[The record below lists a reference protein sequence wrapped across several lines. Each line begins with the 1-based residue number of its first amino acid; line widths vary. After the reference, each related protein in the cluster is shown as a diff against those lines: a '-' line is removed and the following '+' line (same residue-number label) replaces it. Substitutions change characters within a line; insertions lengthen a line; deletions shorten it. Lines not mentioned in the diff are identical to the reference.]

1 MTPHYEPARLGDAE
15 ELVALRIAAMQA
27 SLEAL
32 GRFDPVRA
40 RARFLEHFS
49 PECTRHLMVGG
60 RRVGVVVLRLE
71 PQHLLL
77 DHLYVHPDHQ
87 GRGLGAAVVVDVL
100 RHAAAQG
107 LPVNVTELRGSRS
120 NHFYQRH
127 GFELVEESEWDL
139 VYLNRTGVAML
150 TGSSR

>member
-1 MTPHYEPARLGDAE
+1 MTHHYEPAQLGDAE

-27 SLEAL
+27 SLEVL

-40 RARFLEHFS
+40 RARFLEDFS
-49 PECTRHLMVGG
+49 PECTRHLVVKG

-87 GRGLGAAVVVDVL
+87 GQGLGAAVVADVM
-100 RHAAAQG
+100 RQAAALG
-107 LPVNVTELRGSRS
+107 LPVKVTALRGSRS
-120 NHFYQRH
+120 NHFYQRL

-139 VYLNRTGVAML
+139 IYLNRTGVARF